1 MLNVLSILFV
11 VFGLILLT
19 AGGFWKRKVKIG
31 VFSRLPESLRKR
43 KAVIGAGV
51 LVIVL
56 GVVLQLT
63 RLQLSDDPITDSRK
77 LKLSETMGTNIH
89 ELQWSANFSLMND
102 YGVNVSRDAL
112 VWSII
117 EKKKGTYDFVHNGEI
132 DYDNFVENM
141 ENNHLRPYLM
151 LLYTNDL
158 YNDHMALDNEQ
169 VKQGYVNWA
178 AASAKRYK
186 NKNIIWEIYNEP
198 NGEWFWTPQ
207 ENSAQ
212 NYADVVKRA
221 APLIR
226 KNDPSGLVVAPAL
239 AEVEDW
245 SLEWLEDTFKEGILD
260 YVDAISVHPYRTSN
274 PETVV
279 ESYEKIRSL
288 VAKYTTRD
296 IPLIS
301 GEWGYSNV
309 PNWNNQGAS
318 YIVADELQQAQYN
331 TRMLL
336 INQSQNIRTSI
347 VYDWKDDGQDNTLVE
362 HHFGLMNYDQATPKQ
377 AGTAFKVLSDTLGE
391 YQFSERVDIGSDNDY
406 LMKYTSNKK
415 QTAYAF
421 WTTEDDHSF
430 TFKGKA
436 SGEIIAMLGEK
447 KSINKPHPSLELTK
461 SPSYLI
467 VH

>member
-1 MLNVLSILFV
+1 MLNVLSILSV
-11 VFGLILLT
+11 VIGLTILIAGEIFKRRLKVYTSSKIMERLKKRTTTFGIGVVLILM
-19 AGGFWKRKVKIG
+19 GG
-31 VFSRLPESLRKR
+31 
-43 KAVIGAGV
+43 
-51 LVIVL
+51 
-56 GVVLQLT
+56 VLQLT
-63 RLQLSDDPITDSRK
+63 NLHLSDDSITNSHK
-77 LKLSETMGTNIH
+77 LQLSETMGTNIH

-102 YGVNVSRDAL
+102 YGVSISRDAL

-132 DYDNFVENM
+132 NYDNFIENM

-158 YNDHMALDNEQ
+158 YNNHMALDNER
-169 VKQGYVNWA
+169 VKQGYANWA

-212 NYADVVKRA
+212 NYADVVKRT

-245 SLEWLEDTFKEGILD
+245 SLKWLEDTLKEGILD
-260 YVDAISVHPYRTSN
+260 YVDAIAVHPYRTSN
-274 PETVV
+274 PETVM
-279 ESYEKIRSL
+279 EGYDKIRSL
-288 VAKYTTRD
+288 IAKYTTRN

-336 INQSQNIRTSI
+336 INQSQNIRASI
-347 VYDWKDDGQDNTLVE
+347 VYDWKDDGQDATLVE
-362 HHFGLMNYDQATPKQ
+362 HHFGLMNYDQTAPKQ
-377 AGTAFKVLSDTLGE
+377 AGLAFKVLSDTLGQ
-391 YQFSERVDIGSDNDY
+391 YQFVERINIGNGNDY
-406 LMKYTSNKK
+406 LMKYTNHKK

-421 WTTEDDHSF
+421 WTTSDDHIF
-430 TFKGKA
+430 TFKGKVN
-436 SGEIIAMLGEK
+436 GEIIKMLGEK
-447 KSINKPHPSLELTK
+447 NSINEKNPSLELTK

-467 VH
+467 IR